1 MRSRYAAYAMG
12 LVRYIMETTHPDNP
26 QYQADFASWSKQLKG
41 YCDRTQFLGLTV
53 MEEALDVGGQR
64 GWVRF
69 GANLEQRG
77 ADMSFVESSI
87 FVRSEDGRWLYLD
100 GELRTPGE
108 IDQVE

>member
-26 QYQADFASWSKQLKG
+26 QYQADFARWGKQLKG
-41 YCDRTQFLGLTV
+41 YCDRTQFLALTV
-53 MEEALDVGGQR
+53 MEEALDADDQR

-87 FVRSEDGRWLYLD
+87 FVRGEDGRWRYLD

-108 IDQVE
+108 IDVIE